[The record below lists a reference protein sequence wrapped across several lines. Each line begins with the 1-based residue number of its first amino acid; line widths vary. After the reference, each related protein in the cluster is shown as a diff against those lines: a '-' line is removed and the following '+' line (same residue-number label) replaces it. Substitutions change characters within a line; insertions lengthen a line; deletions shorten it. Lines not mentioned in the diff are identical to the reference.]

1 MKKVHLVFILTILF
15 TVSCSE
21 SLIED
26 NDMDNSVIPVTYP
39 MSWNASKPSYEPQ
52 TKAETASWSA
62 GDKIYLLINVGTN
75 NITGEA
81 MYENDKWSLS
91 LNGSFGTAGTYSCK
105 AWFFEGQGQT
115 SGQTINMTQNTAIY
129 EDLNGSC
136 VYDGDE
142 VSVAASLTP
151 LLGRVRL
158 AGTYNEKV
166 KVFGLNTPKS
176 FDLSTGTISYTQN
189 YFADTVLASNYTPY
203 IYGKLSD
210 SSNPRFYVITSKSAF
225 TKYCNSDFMKGGES
239 GWLTIPT
246 SASHFGWNEYLDLTI
261 KGYSFI
267 MMPIYREDEGVTKP
281 YLFLIA
287 ETEMTEGLYNSVY
300 NLSNKTSK
308 KPKTDI
314 SNLDAMSCAVI
325 LSSLSSLP
333 FCLPTISDWQFA
345 FGNYTYSGSNN
356 IDEVAWYASTS
367 DGSLHDVRSL
377 APNEYGLYDMSGN
390 ADEWCRYTETEAYYH
405 DIYYYIYKCGGY
417 YDIGAEGCTSSAS
430 SVKYIYSFYNSV
442 EIGFR
447 LAIKF

>member
-91 LNGSFGTAGTYSCK
+91 LNGSFGTTGTYSCK

-136 VYDGDE
+136 IFDGDE

-158 AGTYNEKV
+158 AGTKDEKV
-166 KVFGLNTPKS
+166 KIYGLSTPNY
-176 FDLSTGTISYTQN
+176 FDLSTGTISYTQSH
-189 YFADTVLASNYTPY
+189 FTDSVLVSNYTSY
-203 IYGKLSD
+203 VYGKVSD
-210 SSNPRFYVITSKSAF
+210 TENPRFYVITDKSAF
-225 TKYCNSDFMKGGES
+225 TKYCDADFMRGGES

-246 SASHFGWNEYLDLTI
+246 SASHFGWNEFLDLTV
-261 KGYSFI
+261 KGYRFN
-267 MMPIYREDEGVTKP
+267 MMPIYRDDVAEP
-281 YLFLIA
+281 YLFFMA
-287 ETEMTEGLYNSVY
+287 ETEMTECFYNSVN
-300 NLSNKTSK
+300 NLANITSK
-308 KPKTDI
+308 KPKVNI
-314 SNLDAMSCAVI
+314 SFSDSKSAATAI
-325 LSSLSSLP
+325 SSLTSLP

-345 FGNYTYSGSNN
+345 FGSYTYSGSDNQ
-356 IDEVAWYASTS
+356 DEVAWNSS
-367 DGSLHDVRSL
+367 NSGGSLHDVRCL

-390 ADEWCRYTETEAYYH
+390 VYEWCAYSSSSYT
-405 DIYYYIYKCGGY
+405 YYYYGGAY
-417 YDIGAEGCTSSAS
+417 NVRSGEKDSYVCTSTSTGGS
-430 SVKYIYSFYNSV
+430 N
-442 EIGFR
+442 IGFR
-447 LAIKF
+447 LSMKFK